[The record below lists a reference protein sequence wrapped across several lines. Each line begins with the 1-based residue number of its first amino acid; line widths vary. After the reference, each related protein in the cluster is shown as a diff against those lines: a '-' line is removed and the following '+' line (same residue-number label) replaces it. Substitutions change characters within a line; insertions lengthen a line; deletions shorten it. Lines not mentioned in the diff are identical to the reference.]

1 MDIDIKPQSEHYRSQ
16 QNLQKHNIGVLS
28 HILDIPQ
35 QVIVFKAVVYLLA
48 HHAKRHINKP

>member
-1 MDIDIKPQSEHYRSQ
+1 MDIDIKPQSEHYGSQ

-28 HILDIPQ
+28 HVLDIPQ